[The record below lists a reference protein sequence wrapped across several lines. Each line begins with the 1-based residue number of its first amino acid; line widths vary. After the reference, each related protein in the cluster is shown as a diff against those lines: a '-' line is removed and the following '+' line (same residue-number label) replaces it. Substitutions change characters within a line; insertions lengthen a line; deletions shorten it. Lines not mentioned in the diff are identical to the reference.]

1 MKKLSLS
8 VVVLLMCYALT
19 FAQEKAKSEP
29 YKNWEIGIS
38 AGVANF
44 AGEYNMFKDA
54 RFNHFNHWNSDLNFG
69 FGALVKRNFSHVF
82 ALELGWNYSNLTG
95 SWKYDNRPIPDF
107 KTEVNEYDL
116 NTVWNINNL
125 FSKNKFDRKIYW
137 YAKLG
142 VGATHLWK
150 KVGVTPLN
158 DQHWKFP
165 TIPLGTGVAFRLSD
179 NVKLSI
185 GTQWS
190 WVNTDRLDGRRTDM
204 VNPDGTRGNIKPG
217 NTEAD
222 IFGTK
227 LYTHVGLS
235 YSFGKKK
242 PEPVVVEAP
251 IPVPVPVP
259 VAKPEPKPVPKV
271 EPVPEVIFVQP
282 AVVGNTYKINF
293 GLNFAFDKWNLDAK
307 SSTELDRLVKDMTDN
322 PTVDVEIKS
331 HTDCRGAASYN
342 MTLSEKRGKSVKDYL
357 ISKGISASRIKSLA
371 FGETQL
377 TNKCADGVPCTSA
390 QHAAN
395 RRSEATIV
403 IWKKD

>member
-8 VVVLLMCYALT
+8 VVVLLMCYTLT
-19 FAQEKAKSEP
+19 FAQEKVKSEP

-44 AGEYNMFKDA
+44 TGEYNMFKDS
-54 RFNHFNHWNSDLNFG
+54 RFNHFNHWNSDMNFG
-69 FGALVKRNFSHVF
+69 FGALVKKNFSHVF
-82 ALELGWNYSNLTG
+82 ALEVAWNYSNLTG
-95 SWKYDNRPIPDF
+95 SWKHDIRVPPFPDF

-158 DQHWKFP
+158 GEHWKLL
-165 TIPLGTGVAFRLSD
+165 TYPLGTGVAFRLSD
-179 NVKLSI
+179 NVKLNV

-190 WVNTDRLDGRRTDM
+190 WVNTDRLDGRATDAITM
-204 VNPDGTRGNIKPG
+204 KSGTAVPDV
-217 NTEAD
+217 
-222 IFGTK
+222 FGTK

-235 YSFGKKK
+235 YTFGKKK
-242 PEPVVVEAP
+242 KPAPVVVVEPA
-251 IPVPVPVP
+251 PVPVPVP
-259 VAKPEPKPVPKV
+259 EPTPVPKP

-282 AVVGNTYKINF
+282 AVVGNTYKILF
-293 GLNFAFDKWNLDAK
+293 GLNFGFDKYNLDGK
-307 SSTELDRLVKDMTDN
+307 SSLELDRLVKDLTDN
-322 PTVDVEIKS
+322 PTVDAEITA
-331 HTDCRGAASYN
+331 HTDSRGSAAYN

-357 ISKGISASRIKSLA
+357 VSKGIDASRIKVQAL
-371 FGETQL
+371 GETML
-377 TNKCADGVPCTSA
+377 TNKCADGVPCTKA
-390 QHAAN
+390 EHAAN
-395 RRSEATIV
+395 RRAEATIV
-403 IWKKD
+403 VWKSK